1 MLFFNKWA
9 IQKWNYTNT
18 CSLYFQTFLLEPIN
32 LIFPNLFANP
42 SKNAFNL
49 IGAAEADLIY
59 LNDFRYS
66 PTNEIVAW
74 NDLLNI
80 LDGSKLHTSAPK
92 STHARDILWVAKQPV
107 VATGP
112 ERIKK
117 FHKGTTS
124 LNESETAQMDARWV
138 YVQLTH
144 QIPKINN
151 EIVPCAKC
159 FAMLLLEAN

>member
-1 MLFFNKWA
+1 M
-9 IQKWNYTNT
+9 
-18 CSLYFQTFLLEPIN
+18 E
-32 LIFPNLFANP
+32 
-42 SKNAFNL
+42 
-49 IGAAEADLIY
+49 
-59 LNDFRYS
+59 R
-66 PTNEIVAW
+66 
-74 NDLLNI
+74 LLNI
-80 LDGSKLHTSAPK
+80 LDGSKLHTSTPK
-92 STHARDILWVAKQPV
+92 STHARDIAKQPV

-117 FHKGTTS
+117 FYKGTTS